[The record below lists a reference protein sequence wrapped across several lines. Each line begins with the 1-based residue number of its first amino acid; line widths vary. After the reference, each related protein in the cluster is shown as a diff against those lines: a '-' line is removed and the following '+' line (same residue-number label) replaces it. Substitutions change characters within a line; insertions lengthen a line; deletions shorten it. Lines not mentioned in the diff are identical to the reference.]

1 MKKISQITKNISV
14 ILKFSLRY
22 LQAKNHKKRPST
34 IVLLCLTGIVISVAT
49 LILVTSVMNGF
60 RDELIKKI
68 VGISS
73 HITIQSVFNGKDID
87 QQLVDELQSKYQNQA
102 VISPIFQG
110 NGMLI
115 SGNRSAGV
123 FVKGMNFSDIN
134 KRKILV
140 DGISGEVSGCQENE
154 IIIGYG
160 VAINLHK
167 KIGDSISMLVPVL
180 SNTIFGSVPRSI
192 SLKICGI
199 FKFGDQYDSYM
210 IFADMNKMLQVYN
223 LEKPQEIEIV
233 ANSFNQAE
241 VIAEKIKDDYGGDFI
256 IQTWKES
263 NYSLTQA
270 LNIQRNVIFIIL
282 TLFLIMTIFTISGNL
297 ISLVNE
303 KSKNIAILKTLGLSS
318 KEIGSIFF
326 ISGLLIT
333 TVGSAFGAV
342 IGLLMSYNVNKIRLW
357 LEGVLDANLFD
368 QNVYMLS
375 YLPAQ
380 VEIWNVVTIV
390 LMTILISIFASIFPA
405 IRASKKNPLELL
417 SQ

>member
-1 MKKISQITKNISV
+1 
-14 ILKFSLRY
+14 
-22 LQAKNHKKRPST
+22 
-34 IVLLCLTGIVISVAT
+34 
-49 LILVTSVMNGF
+49 
-60 RDELIKKI
+60 
-68 VGISS
+68 
-73 HITIQSVFNGKDID
+73 
-87 QQLVDELQSKYQNQA
+87 
-102 VISPIFQG
+102 
-110 NGMLI
+110 
-115 SGNRSAGV
+115 
-123 FVKGMNFSDIN
+123 
-134 KRKILV
+134 
-140 DGISGEVSGCQENE
+140 
-154 IIIGYG
+154 
-160 VAINLHK
+160 
-167 KIGDSISMLVPVL
+167 
-180 SNTIFGSVPRSI
+180 
-192 SLKICGI
+192 
-199 FKFGDQYDSYM
+199 
-210 IFADMNKMLQVYN
+210 
-223 LEKPQEIEIV
+223 
-233 ANSFNQAE
+233 
-241 VIAEKIKDDYGGDFI
+241 
-256 IQTWKES
+256 
-263 NYSLTQA
+263 
-270 LNIQRNVIFIIL
+270 
-282 TLFLIMTIFTISGNL
+282 MTIFTISGNL